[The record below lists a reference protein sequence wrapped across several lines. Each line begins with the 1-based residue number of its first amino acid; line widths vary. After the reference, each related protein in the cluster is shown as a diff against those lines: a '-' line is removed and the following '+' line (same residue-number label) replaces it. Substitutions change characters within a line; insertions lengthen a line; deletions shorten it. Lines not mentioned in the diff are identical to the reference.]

1 MKIIELHVENF
12 KRLKAVTI
20 RPGENNVVEISGR
33 NAQGKSSAIDAI
45 WAALQGSAALRSTPA
60 PVRKGTEKAEIRL
73 DLGKY
78 VVTRNWTAT
87 GNTYLTV
94 TTGGEYKAKLNSP
107 QKLLDN
113 LVGDL
118 CFDPLA
124 FTRLGDKEQAA
135 MVLSL
140 LKLDL
145 GDLDQRREDA
155 YEERKAVNRD
165 ISRAKA
171 ELDGLPRTDTDI
183 PEEPVDVSALLREHE
198 AAIKETQ
205 RLNGVIA
212 KAETLRKQ
220 LAEAE
225 EQLRRAQER
234 VDRLKVD
241 LDAAETETEKVV
253 YPDVEAVKRR
263 IDAAGETNRKV
274 EAARKRR
281 DLEGRVAAL
290 TEQAERLTQSIDA
303 TFQAKQ
309 DAVAAARMPVA
320 GLSFDLETGRLTL
333 NGVPLKQA
341 SRSEQLRVAVLM
353 AMAQHPELR
362 VMRIED
368 ASILDAESMAM
379 LKGLAAD
386 NDYQLWME
394 VVDESGEVGIYIEDG
409 EVWAS
414 NLPGAP
420 DSGLLPTPPVAPPVT
435 EEELL

>member
-1 MKIIELHVENF
+1 
-12 KRLKAVTI
+12 
-20 RPGENNVVEISGR
+20 
-33 NAQGKSSAIDAI
+33 
-45 WAALQGSAALRSTPA
+45 
-60 PVRKGTEKAEIRL
+60 
-73 DLGKY
+73 

-124 FTRLGDKEQAA
+124 FTRLGDKEQAD

-171 ELDGLPRTDTDI
+171 ELESVPRTEAGLPED
-183 PEEPVDVSALLREHE
+183 PVDVSALLREHE
-198 AAIKETQ
+198 AALKETQ

-253 YPDVEAVKRR
+253 YPDVEAVKPR

-281 DLEGRVAAL
+281 DLEGRVAEL
-290 TEQAERLTQSIDA
+290 TEQADRLTQSIDA
-303 TFQAKQ
+303 TFQAKR

-341 SRSEQLRVAVLM
+341 SRSEQLRVAVVM

-420 DSGLLPTPPVAPPVT
+420 DSGVLPTPPAAPPVT

>member
-45 WAALQGSAALRSTPA
+45 WAALQGSAALRNTPA
-60 PVRKGTEKAEIRL
+60 PVRKGADKAEIRL

-124 FTRLGDKEQAA
+124 FTRLGDKEQTD
-135 MVLSL
+135 MVMSL

-145 GDLDQRREDA
+145 GDLDRRRDDA
-155 YEERKAVNRD
+155 YEERKAANRD
-165 ISRAKA
+165 LSRAKV
-171 ELDGLPRTDTDI
+171 ELEALPKPEEGLPI
-183 PEEPVDVSALLREHE
+183 EPVNLSALLQEHE
-198 AAIKETQ
+198 AALKETQ
-205 RLNGVIA
+205 RLNAIVTRA
-212 KAETLRKQ
+212 DTLRKQ
-220 LAEAE
+220 VAEAE

-234 VDRLKVD
+234 VDRLKVE
-241 LDAAETETEKVV
+241 LDAMETEAEKVV
-253 YPDVEAVKRR
+253 YPDVEAMKRR
-263 IDAAGETNRKV
+263 VDGAGETNRKI
-274 EAARKRR
+274 EAACKRR
-281 DLEGRVAAL
+281 DLDARVAAL
-290 TEQAERLTQSIDA
+290 AEQSERLTQSIDDA
-303 TFQAKQ
+303 HKEKQ
-309 DAVAAARMPVA
+309 DAIAAARMPVA

-341 SRSEQLRVAVLM
+341 SRSEQLRVAVVM

>member
-20 RPGENNVVEISGR
+20 RSGENNVVEISGR

-60 PVRKGTEKAEIRL
+60 PVRKGAEKAEIRL

-145 GDLDQRREDA
+145 GDLDRRREDA

-171 ELDGLPRTDTDI
+171 ELDGLPRTDADL
-183 PEEPVDVSALLREHE
+183 PEEPVDVSALLWVEPGQALRASGQPGEAHQCQARDHQAHARRERE
-198 AAIKETQ
+198 
-205 RLNGVIA
+205 RLHQPA
-212 KAETLRKQ
+212 HRA
-220 LAEAE
+220 
-225 EQLRRAQER
+225 RRR
-234 VDRLKVD
+234 R
-241 LDAAETETEKVV
+241 
-253 YPDVEAVKRR
+253 RR
-263 IDAAGETNRKV
+263 IRLGGAQRPGPV
-274 EAARKRR
+274 
-281 DLEGRVAAL
+281 L
-290 TEQAERLTQSIDA
+290 TWTGSPSSSTRGSRNPTPSN
-303 TFQAKQ
+303 
-309 DAVAAARMPVA
+309 PVA
-320 GLSFDLETGRLTL
+320 R
-333 NGVPLKQA
+333 
-341 SRSEQLRVAVLM
+341 RSSA
-353 AMAQHPELR
+353 
-362 VMRIED
+362 
-368 ASILDAESMAM
+368 
-379 LKGLAAD
+379 
-386 NDYQLWME
+386 
-394 VVDESGEVGIYIEDG
+394 
-409 EVWAS
+409 
-414 NLPGAP
+414 AP
-420 DSGLLPTPPVAPPVT
+420 DCCRIL
-435 EEELL
+435 ELLVTHDYYIRNC

>member
-45 WAALQGSAALRSTPA
+45 WAALQGSAALRNTPA
-60 PVRKGTEKAEIRL
+60 PVRKGADKAEIRL

-124 FTRLGDKEQAA
+124 FTRLGDKEQTD
-135 MVLSL
+135 MVMSL

-145 GDLDQRREDA
+145 GDLDRRRDDA
-155 YEERKAVNRD
+155 YEERKAANRD
-165 ISRAKA
+165 LSRAKV
-171 ELDGLPRTDTDI
+171 ELEALPKPEEGLPI
-183 PEEPVDVSALLREHE
+183 EPVNLSALLQEHE
-198 AAIKETQ
+198 AALKETQ
-205 RLNGVIA
+205 RLNAIVTRA
-212 KAETLRKQ
+212 DTLRKQ
-220 LAEAE
+220 VAEAE

-234 VDRLKVD
+234 VDRLKVE
-241 LDAAETETEKVV
+241 LDAMETEAEKVV
-253 YPDVEAVKRR
+253 YPDVEAMKRR
-263 IDAAGETNRKV
+263 VDGAGETNRKI
-274 EAARKRR
+274 EAACKRR
-281 DLEGRVAAL
+281 DLDARVAAL
-290 TEQAERLTQSIDA
+290 AEQSERLTQSIDDA
-303 TFQAKQ
+303 HKEKQ
-309 DAVAAARMPVA
+309 DAIAAARMPVA

-341 SRSEQLRVAVLM
+341 SRSEQLRVAVVM

-368 ASILDAESMAM
+368 ASILDAESMGM

>member
-45 WAALQGSAALRSTPA
+45 WAALQGSSALRNTPA
-60 PVRKGTEKAEIRL
+60 PVRKGAEKAEIRL

-94 TTGGEYKAKLNSP
+94 TTGGDYKAKLNSP

-124 FTRLGDKEQAA
+124 FTRLGDKDQAD
-135 MVLSL
+135 MVMSL

-145 GDLDQRREDA
+145 GDLERQREDA

-171 ELDGLPRTDTDI
+171 ELDGLPKS
-183 PEEPVDVSALLREHE
+183 EEGLPAEPINVSALLQEHE
-198 AAIKETQ
+198 AALQETQ
-205 RLNGVIA
+205 RLNAVLT
-212 KAETLRKQ
+212 KADTLRKQ

-225 EQLRRAQER
+225 EQLRKAQER
-234 VDRLKVD
+234 VERMKVE
-241 LDAAETETEKVV
+241 LDAAETEAEKVV
-253 YPDVEAVKRR
+253 YPDVEGIKRR
-263 IDAAGETNRKV
+263 VDCAGETNRKI
-274 EAARKRR
+274 ESAHKRR
-281 DLEGRVAAL
+281 DLESRLAAL
-290 TEQAERLTQSIDA
+290 AEQTERLTQSIDA
-303 TFQAKQ
+303 TCKAKQ
-309 DAVAAARMPVA
+309 DAIAAAPMPVA
-320 GLSFDLETGRLTL
+320 GLSFDLDTGRLTL

-341 SRSEQLRVAVLM
+341 SRSEQLRVAVVM

-379 LKGLAAD
+379 LKQLAAD

-409 EVWAS
+409 EVWSS
-414 NLPGAP
+414 NLPDAP
-420 DSGLLPTPPVAPPVT
+420 DAGVLPTTPVTPEVT

>member
-45 WAALQGSAALRSTPA
+45 WAALQGSSALRNTPA
-60 PVRKGTEKAEIRL
+60 PVRKGAEKAEIRL

-113 LVGDL
+113 IVGDL
-118 CFDPLA
+118 CFDPLS
-124 FTRLGDKEQAA
+124 FTRLGDKEQAD
-135 MVLSL
+135 MVMSL
-140 LKLDL
+140 LKLEL
-145 GDLDQRREDA
+145 ADLDRGREDA

-171 ELDGLPRTDTDI
+171 ELDGLPK
-183 PEEPVDVSALLREHE
+183 PEEGLPAEPVDLNALLREHE
-198 AAIKETQ
+198 DALKETQ

-234 VDRLKVD
+234 TDRLKVE

-253 YPDVEAVKRR
+253 YPDVEAIKWRV
-263 IDAAGETNRKV
+263 DAAGETNRKI
-274 EAARKRR
+274 ESARKRG
-281 DLEGRVAAL
+281 DLESRIAAFAN
-290 TEQAERLTQSIDA
+290 QAEDLTQTIDA
-303 TFQAKQ
+303 TYKAKQ
-309 DAVAAARMPVA
+309 DRIAAAQMPVV

-341 SRSEQLRVAVLM
+341 SRSEQLRVAVVM

-386 NDYQLWME
+386 NDYQIWME

-409 EVWAS
+409 EVWSS
-414 NLPGAP
+414 NLPDAP